1 MRLAIIND
9 YKNLS
14 RSANWGQLPDDIK
27 IDVFCDILKDTN
39 SIIQRLQPYD
49 IVIGG
54 REETLFDREIIEALP
69 NLKFAVTHGRRNPSY
84 DLDAFRE
91 RGIPVCGTRSGFEMA
106 TVELTWALI
115 LSLAKN
121 IPAEFAAVQKG
132 EWGITLPVGLTGK
145 TLGILGLGQLG
156 AGAAQVGHALDM
168 NVIAWSQ
175 NLTQER
181 CDETGVTLVS
191 QEKLFEE
198 SDFLTVHLVL
208 SNRTRGMIG
217 KAELES
223 MKATAYIINTAR
235 GPIIDE
241 TALIAALKSGTIA
254 GAGLDVFDQEPLPK
268 EHPLRNLP
276 NVLISPHLGG
286 RTRENFI
293 ARYDD
298 CVENVMSWLK
308 QKPVRLL
315 T

>member
-9 YKNLS
+9 YKELS
-14 RSANWGQLPDDIK
+14 QSADWSQLPDDIE
-27 IDVFCDILKDTN
+27 IDVYHDILKDKKA
-39 SIIQRLQPYD
+39 IIERLQPYD

-54 REETLFDREIIEALP
+54 REETLFDREIVEALP

-84 DLDAFRE
+84 DLEAFRE

-115 LSLAKN
+115 LSIAKN
-121 IPAEFAAVQKG
+121 IPSEFAAVRQG
-132 EWGITLPVGLTGK
+132 EWGITLPMGLTGK
-145 TLGILGLGQLG
+145 TLGVLGLGRLG
-156 AGAAQVGHALDM
+156 AGAARVGRALDM

-181 CDETGVTLVS
+181 CDEVGVTLVS
-191 QEKLFEE
+191 REELFEQ
-198 SDFLTVHLVL
+198 SDFLTVHVVL
-208 SNRTRGMIG
+208 SKRTRGMIG
-217 KAELES
+217 KAELET
-223 MKATAYIINTAR
+223 MKPTAHIINTAR

-241 TALIAALKSGTIA
+241 AALISALNAGTIA

-268 EHPLRNLP
+268 DHSLRTMP

-298 CVENVMSWLK
+298 CVENVMGWLK

-315 T
+315 D